1 MVWLAR
7 RVARHLPLAARPRQA
22 RCRRDAGKF
31 ARRSPSPGEMLVSLL
46 TQSPS
51 PGEPSATSPTVGL
64 ARRVTRR
71 LPPVSGACQGELLP
85 ASPVVWLARRV
96 ARHLPLAAR
105 PRQASRRRLHPRLG
119 SPGELLVAGCHR
131 SVVPARATC
140 RRLHPSFGSPGELL
154 VTCRSPLVLA
164 RAACRR
170 DPSQLIP
177 HHPRQVSCWRLHP

>member
-31 ARRSPSPGEMLVSLL
+31 ARRSPSPGEMLVSLLTQSPSPGEPSATSPTVGLARRDAGEFAHPVALARRAVGDFTHSWARQASCPSPATRCSPSPGEMLVSLL

-105 PRQASRRRLHPRLG
+105 PRQAR
-119 SPGELLVAGCHR
+119 
-131 SVVPARATC
+131 
-140 RRLHPSFGSPGELL
+140 
-154 VTCRSPLVLA
+154 
-164 RAACRR
+164 
-170 DPSQLIP
+170 
-177 HHPRQVSCWRLHP
+177 CW

>member
-64 ARRVTRR
+64 ARRV
-71 LPPVSGACQGELLP
+71 
-85 ASPVVWLARRV
+85 ARR
-96 ARHLPLAAR
+96 LPLAAR
-105 PRQASRRRLHPRLG
+105 ARQGDLPARFQPAHPWSCSPGELLVSRHRLVVLTRVTRRQLHPCSG
-119 SPGELLVAGCHR
+119 SPGELLATCHW
-131 SVVPARATC
+131 SVVLARVTC
-140 RRLHPSFGSPGELL
+140 RRLHPSFGSSGELL
-154 VTCRSPLVLA
+154 ATRSSPVALA
-164 RAACRR
+164 RVTRR
-170 DPSQLIP
+170 
-177 HHPRQVSCWRLHP
+177 